1 MPSRSGLRRL
11 RRGRPDPEIESE
23 SGCGL
28 TLGGEGLKTC
38 GGMIVAPQENL
49 TRLTRPNRSPMEPK
63 AGPLCAAA
71 VRGGSGF
78 FLRRIDCGTEQV
90 PVPIPGPGVYLVFPA
105 DFAARSEQTLSE
117 TPAGRPACGG
127 GGETRVMC
135 CSRFFQIRNWRF
147 FSCRVHSLWAFF

>member
-49 TRLTRPNRSPMEPK
+49 TRLTIPNRSPMEPK

-90 PVPIPGPGVYLVFPA
+90 PVPIPEPGVYLVFPA
-105 DFAARSEQTLSE
+105 DFAARSEQALSE
-117 TPAGRPACGG
+117 TPAGRPGG
-127 GGETRVMC
+127 GGGGKPV
-135 CSRFFQIRNWRF
+135 
-147 FSCRVHSLWAFF
+147 

>member
-38 GGMIVAPQENL
+38 GGIVVAPQENL
-49 TRLTRPNRSPMEPK
+49 TRLTLPNRSPMEPK

-71 VRGGSGF
+71 VRGGSGLF
-78 FLRRIDCGTEQV
+78 FTQNRLRYGT
-90 PVPIPGPGVYLVFPA
+90 GTGT
-105 DFAARSEQTLSE
+105 DT
-117 TPAGRPACGG
+117 
-127 GGETRVMC
+127 
-135 CSRFFQIRNWRF
+135 
-147 FSCRVHSLWAFF
+147 